1 MSAKCEVRSAK
12 CAVMAAFAIFAG
24 VAFGAAPEMVK
35 IGGEGKV
42 AVVNTC
48 GVQTETLDVAL
59 RKVANLLM
67 FNYEIQKGEWQLAEA
82 QKCFEATK
90 ANAAVFI
97 VKDKALPMSLIAM
110 EAKWGVVNAE
120 GLDEKGVMRETLRV
134 ATVVLGG
141 ASSKYTASTMRPVFS
156 KGDLATKAGDL
167 VTFDSIMAI
176 STYLPELGIKPYQ
189 MMTREEAIEEGLI
202 KADAKK

>member
-1 MSAKCEVRSAK
+1 MKKSIV
-12 CAVMAAFAIFAG
+12 AFGLLIAG
-24 VAFGAAPEMVK
+24 IAFGAAPEMVK
-35 IGGEGKV
+35 VGGEGKV
-42 AVVNTC
+42 AIVNAC
-48 GVQTETLDVAL
+48 DAQTAALDVAL

-67 FNYEIQKGEWQLAEA
+67 INFEIKKGEWRLAEA
-82 QKCFEATK
+82 QKCFDAAK

-97 VKDKALPMSLIAM
+97 VKDKTLPMSLIAM

-120 GLDEKGVMRETLRV
+120 GLDEKGVMREALRV

-141 ASSKYTASTMRPVFS
+141 ASSKYSASTMRPVFS
-156 KGDLATKAGDL
+156 KDDLATKAGDL
-167 VTFDSIMAI
+167 ITFDSIMSI